1 MDADLNGHV
10 TSYDHRLPVF
20 SDSLYESLQPI
31 QEFFEQS
38 QPIKAEPLFSSPL
51 LNEFTISVDT
61 EVEQYNPM
69 DSYVSDGDFTLFP
82 DQQ

>member
-1 MDADLNGHV
+1 MDADLIGHV
-10 TSYDHRLPVF
+10 TSYDQRLPVF
-20 SDSLYESLQPI
+20 NESLYDSLQPI
-31 QEFFEQS
+31 QELFDQT

-51 LNEFTISVDT
+51 LNEFSSIADQ